1 MSGHADTLA
10 ETQAGI
16 AQEAPAPKGVGGR
29 FSPAGFSWSLF
40 EFARNP
46 YYMLIVVFVFPTYYA
61 GAVIGDPVRGQA
73 VMAGA
78 MGWAGVVCAFTAPLL
93 GAIMDRGGRR
103 MPLMAVFL
111 ACVSLC
117 AVALWWAKPHG
128 AEHGWGLSEAQ
139 VIAILVVAYASYTW
153 SEVMH
158 NAMLPQAGRR
168 DALSGISGLGLG
180 LGQLGATF
188 CLLLFLLASLFRD
201 QLGLSRETFD
211 LERGV
216 GPFAGIWLALFVAPF
231 FLFMPDGAPPGGT
244 WSGAAKTMIFG
255 ESGFNPVGRIMVFV
269 RHIRGLLREHPR
281 VMQYLV
287 ARIIYADGVTAVLA
301 LGGVYTA
308 GVLGWSLPEILIYA
322 IWGTFWGF
330 IGGVFVVGALDRALG
345 PRRAILVELAVLG
358 FAVTMAMSVTQTYIL
373 YGLVPVEGVLHG
385 AGLFDTL
392 ADVFYLGCIALVSL
406 SAVACI
412 SSSRAMLVYI
422 APRDRISEF
431 FGLYMISATATVW
444 LGPMLTKIATEI
456 SQDQRIG
463 FSPVLGLLL
472 VGGLLML
479 LVKDP
484 PKPE

>member
-1 MSGHADTLA
+1 MSAHPDTLA
-10 ETQAGI
+10 ETQA
-16 AQEAPAPKGVGGR
+16 AVAEEAPGKKGVGGR
-29 FSPAGFSWSLF
+29 WAPAGLSWALF

-103 MPLMAVFL
+103 MPLMGVFL
-111 ACVSLC
+111 ACVSVC
-117 AVALWWAKPHG
+117 AFSLWWAKPG
-128 AEHGWGLSEAQ
+128 GQEGFALGEAQ
-139 VIAILVVAYASYTW
+139 VIAILVIAYATYTW

-201 QLGLSRETFD
+201 QLGLDRETFM
-211 LERGV
+211 LERAV
-216 GPFAGIWLALFVAPF
+216 GPFAALWLAVFVAPF
-231 FLFMPDGAPPGGT
+231 FLFVPDGAPPGGT
-244 WSGAAKTMIFG
+244 WTGSAKRMIFG
-255 ESGFNPVGRIMVFV
+255 ESGFNPARRVMVFV
-269 RHIRGLLREHPR
+269 GHIRGLFAEHPR
-281 VMQYLV
+281 VMHYLA

-308 GVLGWSLPEILIYA
+308 GVLGWSLPEILMYA

-345 PRRAILVELAVLG
+345 PRRAILVELALLG
-358 FAVTMAMSVTQTYIL
+358 FAVTMAMSVTQSYIL
-373 YGLVPVEGVLHG
+373 YGLVPVEGVLHA

-406 SAVACI
+406 AAVACI
-412 SSSRAMLVYI
+412 SSSRAMLVHI
-422 APRDRISEF
+422 APRERISEF

-444 LGPMLTKIATEI
+444 LGPMLTKIATEL
-456 SQDQRIG
+456 SNDQRIG

-479 LVKDP
+479 GVKEP
-484 PKPE
+484 PKQE